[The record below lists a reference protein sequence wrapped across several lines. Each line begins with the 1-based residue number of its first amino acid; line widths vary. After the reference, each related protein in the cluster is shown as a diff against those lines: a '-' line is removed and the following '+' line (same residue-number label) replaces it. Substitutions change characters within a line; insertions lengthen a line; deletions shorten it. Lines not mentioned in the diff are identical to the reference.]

1 MDYLNSTGPSSTSSI
16 YGTLPRTKKREKSK
30 REKRTP
36 EDMAAHIAN
45 YVVYKAE
52 PVSTKSKMS
61 QVQTHLNNKRG
72 CVFPMVIW
80 PAFHMGQY
88 RVNDHPYH
96 APQFNSGF

>member
-1 MDYLNSTGPSSTSSI
+1 MDYINSTSSTSSI

-52 PVSTKSKMS
+52 PVSNQNTIAPNILS
-61 QVQTHLNNKRG
+61 TG
-72 CVFPMVIW
+72 IIW
-80 PAFHMGQY
+80 VTIP
-88 RVNDHPYH
+88 
-96 APQFNSGF
+96 

>member
-52 PVSTKSKMS
+52 PVSTDPKIS
-61 QVQTHLNNKRG
+61 QVQTKLNNSWTMIRS
-72 CVFPMVIW
+72 
-80 PAFHMGQY
+80 
-88 RVNDHPYH
+88 
-96 APQFNSGF
+96 NSQDF

>member
-52 PVSTKSKMS
+52 PVSTHSKMS
-61 QVQTHLNNKRG
+61 QVQTQFNNKVG
-72 CVFPMVIW
+72 CVFTMVIW
-80 PAFHMGQY
+80 SEFRMGQN
-88 RVNDHPYH
+88 RDNDHREE
-96 APQFNSGF
+96 APRL

>member
-1 MDYLNSTGPSSTSSI
+1 MDYINSTSSTSSI

-52 PVSTKSKMS
+52 PVSNQNTFDPNTFSEGIILVSTTELKFKG
-61 QVQTHLNNKRG
+61 H
-72 CVFPMVIW
+72 
-80 PAFHMGQY
+80 
-88 RVNDHPYH
+88 
-96 APQFNSGF
+96 

>member
-52 PVSTKSKMS
+52 PVSTHSKMS

-72 CVFPMVIW
+72 CVFPIVFW
-80 PAFHMGQY
+80 PAFE
-88 RVNDHPYH
+88 
-96 APQFNSGF
+96 F

>member
-1 MDYLNSTGPSSTSSI
+1 MDYLNSTSSTSSI

-52 PVSTKSKMS
+52 PVSTRS
-61 QVQTHLNNKRG
+61 
-72 CVFPMVIW
+72 
-80 PAFHMGQY
+80 
-88 RVNDHPYH
+88 
-96 APQFNSGF
+96 

>member
-1 MDYLNSTGPSSTSSI
+1 MDYLNSTSSTSSI

-52 PVSTKSKMS
+52 PVSTHSKMS
-61 QVQTHLNNKRG
+61 QVNFRPNSSTAR
-72 CVFPMVIW
+72 
-80 PAFHMGQY
+80 Y
-88 RVNDHPYH
+88 RS
-96 APQFNSGF
+96 NSENFYILKIIEFAKIS

>member
-52 PVSTKSKMS
+52 PVSTHSKMS
-61 QVQTHLNNKRG
+61 QVNFRPSSSTARS
-72 CVFPMVIW
+72 
-80 PAFHMGQY
+80 
-88 RVNDHPYH
+88 
-96 APQFNSGF
+96 NSENFYILKIIEFARIS

>member
-52 PVSTKSKMS
+52 PVSNRNT
-61 QVQTHLNNKRG
+61 LEN
-72 CVFPMVIW
+72 C
-80 PAFHMGQY
+80 AQY
-88 RVNDHPYH
+88 RILLL
-96 APQFNSGF
+96 

>member
-52 PVSTKSKMS
+52 PVSTHSKLS
-61 QVQTHLNNKRG
+61 QVQTQLNNSWS
-72 CVFPMVIW
+72 M
-80 PAFHMGQY
+80 MSLNLQ
-88 RVNDHPYH
+88 
-96 APQFNSGF
+96 GFWILKLTEFTRILHLKS

>member
-1 MDYLNSTGPSSTSSI
+1 MDYINSTSSTSSI

-52 PVSTKSKMS
+52 PVSNQNTRTPIIPSTGIIGVS
-61 QVQTHLNNKRG
+61 IIGLN
-72 CVFPMVIW
+72 
-80 PAFHMGQY
+80 
-88 RVNDHPYH
+88 
-96 APQFNSGF
+96 FNGHKAIREYGP

>member
-52 PVSTKSKMS
+52 PVSTHSKMS
-61 QVQTHLNNKRG
+61 QVQTQLSNKLE
-72 CVFPMVIW
+72 CVFTMVIW
-80 PAFHMGQY
+80 SEFRMGQN
-88 RVNDHPYH
+88 RDSNHPEE
-96 APQFNSGF
+96 APRL